1 MATSRLPRPDRP
13 DSAMTVIFW
22 ITVPCIVAF
31 GLWIPGLL
39 HDVDIVLGVL
49 PLLIMAY
56 VIYAAVRASFA
67 QKREDLNEIG
77 NAHLLVKHCRRTLD
91 MVDRAMRDMEGLER
105 IIPQLDRLY
114 ERLDAFLVHYRRY
127 LDQGTADIIWEAE
140 TSITHQITSW
150 EQSPRVF
157 VMQMRDA
164 LDEIERMILDV
175 DDPILRHKRNRV

>member
-1 MATSRLPRPDRP
+1 MTASRLPRPDRP

-22 ITVPCIVAF
+22 ITVPCIVVF

-39 HDVDIVLGVL
+39 HDVDLVLGIS

-56 VIYAAVRASFA
+56 VIYAAVRASLA

-91 MVDRAMRDMEGLER
+91 AVDRAMRDMENFER

-114 ERLDAFLVHYRRY
+114 GRLDAFLAQYRRY
-127 LDQGTADIIWEAE
+127 LERGAADIIWEAE
-140 TSITHQITSW
+140 TSITHEITSR
-150 EQSPRVF
+150 EPNPRVF
-157 VMQMRDA
+157 IMQLHDA
-164 LDEIERMILDV
+164 LDEIERMILDA
-175 DDPILRHKRNRV
+175 DDPILRHRRNRV